1 MAKKYRDSLFRDYFN
16 DKIRLLSLC
25 NALLDTDYTDPEEIV
40 INTLEGVFFSEVK
53 NDLSCLIQNR
63 LIVIIEHQ
71 STINENM
78 PLRMY
83 FYLNELFRKYIADKK
98 QNIYKKGLI
107 SLPKPEFFVLY
118 NGIHREAE
126 FRTLRLSRAFGDD
139 DSFLELKVK
148 IYNIND
154 FNNKAMIKKSISL
167 NNYCVFVDNVTERE
181 ALGMTRKDAIEETI
195 DYCIENNI
203 MRDYLLEKRKE
214 VVDMVNFEF
223 NLRDAKEAWQE
234 EAREEGLA
242 EGKVEGKAE
251 ERLSSIRN
259 IMQTLNL
266 TVQQAMDVLKIPP
279 EEQAAYAS
287 KL

>member
-1 MAKKYRDSLFRDYFN
+1 
-16 DKIRLLSLC
+16 
-25 NALLDTDYTDPEEIV
+25 
-40 INTLEGVFFSEVK
+40 
-53 NDLSCLIQNR
+53 
-63 LIVIIEHQ
+63 
-71 STINENM
+71 
-78 PLRMY
+78 
-83 FYLNELFRKYIADKK
+83 
-98 QNIYKKGLI
+98 
-107 SLPKPEFFVLY
+107 
-118 NGIHREAE
+118 
-126 FRTLRLSRAFGDD
+126 
-139 DSFLELKVK
+139 
-148 IYNIND
+148 
-154 FNNKAMIKKSISL
+154 MIKKSISL

-234 EAREEGLA
+234 EAREEGHSEGHAEGLA
-242 EGKVEGKAE
+242 EGKTE

-266 TVQQAMDVLKIPP
+266 TVQQAMDALKIPP

-287 KL
+287 KV